1 MLSRANVA
9 PGPPVYN
16 GNACASQV
24 PCYRSLPSP
33 HLHRTNSTGCGH
45 VSLPESTLQSKH
57 DLVQVNP
64 MFLQKLRLAQKMVRI
79 QIPPVM
85 PRTQRDCRKVRG
97 LLPQAS
103 WPQGVR
109 VCGFD
114 QVIPGLADR
123 IDSIATS
130 GQLGAKPSQG
140 FSPTPPLPTRPVP
153 RRWSPE
159 SSTTWV
165 ERTDWSASSGRLP
178 LGARNSRRGLILPS
192 LLIWSQYDP
201 RGGRCSYWSAR
212 SRSLVSTKA
221 RNSRTDARAVSR
233 LRDTT
238 AS

>member
-1 MLSRANVA
+1 MA
-9 PGPPVYN
+9 PGAGCFAFIVLAPESALLETMAILVE
-16 GNACASQV
+16 AM
-24 PCYRSLPSP
+24 
-33 HLHRTNSTGCGH
+33 TNRIHSFDR
-45 VSLPESTLQSKH
+45 VSLFER
-57 DLVQVNP
+57 QVFWGWASGGETFTR
-64 MFLQKLRLAQKMVRI
+64 FL
-79 QIPPVM
+79 PHTP
-85 PRTQRDCRKVRG
+85 
-97 LLPQAS
+97 
-103 WPQGVR
+103 
-109 VCGFD
+109 
-114 QVIPGLADR
+114 
-123 IDSIATS
+123 
-130 GQLGAKPSQG
+130 
-140 FSPTPPLPTRPVP
+140 FSHAPVP

-165 ERTDWSASSGRLP
+165 ERTDWSASSVRLP